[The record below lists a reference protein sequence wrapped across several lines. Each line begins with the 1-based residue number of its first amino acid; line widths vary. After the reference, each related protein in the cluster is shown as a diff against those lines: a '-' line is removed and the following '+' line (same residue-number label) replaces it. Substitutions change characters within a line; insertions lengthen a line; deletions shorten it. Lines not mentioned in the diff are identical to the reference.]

1 MGSVEVSTYV
11 TVNCGAES
19 PAPTGSPVPPTPSP
33 NARVFTRTLGDGLNT
48 VFTVAHGLGSS
59 DVLASVRS
67 VLTGVIG
74 QGDPVVTVT
83 SPNEVTIS
91 FPVPPITDE
100 YRVVVLAVS

>member
-11 TVNCGAES
+11 TVNCGTES
-19 PAPTGSPVPPTPSP
+19 PAPTGGHVPPTPSP
-33 NARVFTRTLGDGLNT
+33 NARVFTQTLGDGINT
-48 VFTVAHGLGSS
+48 VFTVAHGLNNS
-59 DVLASVRS
+59 DVLVSVRS

-74 QGDPVVTVT
+74 QGDPVVSVT

-91 FPVPPITDE
+91 FPVPPSTDE